1 MAFVLD
7 ASVAMAWCFEDEA
20 TPASDA
26 VLDRLRDDQAL
37 VPPLWS
43 YEVANVMAA
52 AERRGRLTESQIAHL
67 MALLHRLPINVDT
80 APVGIDAT
88 IATARIHRL
97 SAYDAA
103 YLALSER
110 SGLPLATLDNAL
122 AGAAADA
129 GVLLV
134 VPR

>member
-1 MAFVLD
+1 
-7 ASVAMAWCFEDEA
+7 
-20 TPASDA
+20 
-26 VLDRLRDDQAL
+26 
-37 VPPLWS
+37 
-43 YEVANVMAA
+43 
-52 AERRGRLTESQIAHL
+52 

-80 APVGIDAT
+80 APVDIDAT